1 MILDKIVAH
10 KKNELIYRK
19 QMYPLSGLK
28 TTDRVD
34 TAPRGFKEAL
44 KASSQTALI
53 AEIKRAS
60 PSAGWIRKDV
70 DPVELAKTYERCGA
84 SAISFLTDKEFFK
97 GSISGL
103 RQVKQAINIPV
114 LRKDF
119 IIDPY
124 QIYEASAFGADAILL
139 IVAILSDTEL
149 KRFLLLCEDLT
160 LDALVEVH
168 TKGELDK
175 AIEAGA
181 KIIGINNRNLKTF
194 DVNLSTTIELVRHIP
209 KDVIRV
215 SESGI
220 KTYDDIR
227 RIKEAGV
234 DAVLVGTVLMEAEDT
249 EKKIKEFIGI
259 GITL

>member
-10 KKNELIYRK
+10 KKNELVYRK
-19 QMYPLSGLK
+19 EKYPLSDLK
-28 TTDRVD
+28 TTGQAN
-34 TAPRGFKEAL
+34 TAPRGFGEVL

-70 DPVELAKTYERCGA
+70 DLVELAKTYDRCGA
-84 SAISFLTDKEFFK
+84 SAISVLTDEEFFK

-103 RQVKQAINIPV
+103 REVKQAIGIPV

-119 IIDPY
+119 IVDPY
-124 QIYEASAFGADAILL
+124 QIYEALAFGADAILL
-139 IVAILSDTEL
+139 IVAILSDNEL
-149 KRFLLLCEDLT
+149 KRFLSLCEDFT

-168 TKGELDK
+168 TKEELDK

-181 KIIGINNRNLKTF
+181 KIIGINNRDLKTF

-209 KDVIRV
+209 KDVICV

-227 RIKEAGV
+227 CVKEAGV

-249 EKKIKEFIGI
+249 GEKIRELVGI
-259 GITL
+259 RND